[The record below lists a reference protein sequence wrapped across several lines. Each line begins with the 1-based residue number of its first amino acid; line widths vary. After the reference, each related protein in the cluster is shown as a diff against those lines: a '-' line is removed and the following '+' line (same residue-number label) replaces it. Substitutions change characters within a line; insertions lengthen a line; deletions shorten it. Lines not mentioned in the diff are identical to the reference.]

1 VIARPEPG
9 ARCAVLTR
17 ASDEPVAGTAPV
29 APRWVCLEHRGR
41 WPNDVAAHPD
51 PAIADFAR
59 RAAAAGMRLL
69 LIRRHGRQPER
80 AQAQLFLTDTRPGST
95 RTTGLIVRG
104 PTELADVPLPAPDQ
118 PLPGTPVTEPLLLVC
133 THGRRDRCCA
143 LDGRALTAALHQAGE
158 PHVWECSH
166 LGGHRFAPTALVLP
180 TGYLYGRLDLASAL
194 AARKAAGVG
203 EVAIDCCRGRTTWS
217 PAGQVAELA
226 VRAATGM
233 RDADALVVHPDDGD
247 TVLVTGR
254 AGGRWLVEVERVEI
268 GACRPASCG
277 AGPAPLVPV
286 RAHRIRSSGQDT
298 PAGCGP
304 TPARGAVARGRSSSQ
319 LMTAQK
325 TRK

>member
-1 VIARPEPG
+1 MSTEAGPD
-9 ARCAVLTR
+9 ARCAVLAR
-17 ASDEPVAGTAPV
+17 ASDEPVAGTAPLV
-29 APRWVCLEHRGR
+29 PRWVCLEHRGS
-41 WPNDVAAHPD
+41 WPHDVARHPD
-51 PAIADFAR
+51 PAVADFAR
-59 RAAAAGMRLL
+59 RAAAAGLRLL
-69 LIRRHGRQPER
+69 LIRRHGRRFDDAPGRVVLADTGSGTATTCTVAGPDEL
-80 AQAQLFLTDTRPGST
+80 AQL
-95 RTTGLIVRG
+95 
-104 PTELADVPLPAPDQ
+104 PLPRPDE
-118 PLPGTPVTEPLLLVC
+118 PLPGTPLTDPMLLVC

-143 LDGRALTAALHQAGE
+143 LDGRALATALVAAGE
-158 PHVWECSH
+158 PDVWECSH

-277 AGPAPLVPV
+277 AGPAPVVPV
-286 RAHRIRSSGQDT
+286 RAHRIRSLDQAVLPNT
-298 PAGCGP
+298 PAHRDR
-304 TPARGAVARGRSSSQ
+304 PA
-319 LMTAQK
+319 
-325 TRK
+325 